1 MQARPAGGH
10 NMKKIWKTRKGR
22 EGVSPVIATILMVA
36 ITVVLAAVLYIMV
49 INIGGG
55 GPSGMP
61 TGSWG
66 AKKILDSTSVNVDFA
81 RITPEQRPV
90 DLEIVLVRNDTSEG
104 KYSFSGN
111 DDGDLILKSGAD
123 LGTLTYADLADNQKV
138 NIGDHVKLRGL
149 APNSEYTMSMLWVPT
164 GDQITSTTF
173 RTAAA

>member
-1 MQARPAGGH
+1 
-10 NMKKIWKTRKGR
+10 MKKKALIHRDE

-66 AKKILDSTSVNVDFA
+66 AKKNLDSTSVKVDFA

-90 DLEIVLVRNDTSEG
+90 DLDIVLVRNETTEG

-111 DDGDLILKSGAD
+111 DDGDLILKSGTD

-138 NIGDHVKLRGL
+138 NIGDYVVLTGL

-173 RTAAA
+173 RTSAA